1 MLKYRFV
8 IIIYGCNMVGV
19 CVLWCVIGVK
29 DEDFGKLIIVVV
41 NLFI

>member
-1 MLKYRFV
+1 MFKYCFV

-19 CVLWCVIGVK
+19 CVLWCVIGMIDV
-29 DEDFGKLIIVVV
+29 DFGKLIIVVV